1 MDEQALGFDDCDWD
15 DTPCCPHC
23 GGMMDWADC
32 HMIDCED
39 GVYDLGE
46 EDPINYDP
54 GTYAT
59 CGECGGKGGWW
70 YCPDKNCKPSGDS
83 ASGDGQ

>member
-1 MDEQALGFDDCDWD
+1 MDEQFDFAADECYWD

-23 GGMMDWADC
+23 GGMMDWAEC

-39 GVYDLGE
+39 GQYDLGE
-46 EDPINYDP
+46 EDPINFNP

-59 CGECGGKGGWW
+59 CAECDGNGGWW
-70 YCPDKNCKPSGDS
+70 YCPNKACKPDS
-83 ASGDGQ
+83 AGDTNG